1 VIGKCIIAFG
11 IHTGANRDEKAKH
24 SMIPISHGLSWK
36 SKTKILKVHFR
47 TSLKQKRNCR
57 WVVMIEKK
65 ASGAMTN
72 EEFEGCIRAWCM
84 FTYKKKIKS

>member
-1 VIGKCIIAFG
+1 
-11 IHTGANRDEKAKH
+11 
-24 SMIPISHGLSWK
+24 M
-36 SKTKILKVHFR
+36 
-47 TSLKQKRNCR
+47 
-57 WVVMIEKK
+57 VMIEKK